1 MALAETTA
9 KPKQLEP
16 PSPSTDLATTEHHQ
30 QTTGRSS
37 NLTDPAMEETLRA
50 TLSSLDKILEKL
62 SKLTTIDNK
71 ENPCPSTPE
80 QSKVSSQAKSRTIVV
95 RGFFPWACSLLVEPR
110 VTIQQKREARF
121 GFGDS
126 SEEDENS
133 LPSTRSV
140 LVDSTQQPLKKQT
153 SLKEDHNTFKKEQAF
168 IGDVFEMAEG
178 DIEESTFDDDDD
190 PSDWEDLVEDS
201 RDLRTEKIFQ
211 RVDTR
216 SNLTSRQSMITLLL
230 HGQPCNANALA
241 NTAAAMKPASALQR
255 SVRTSRNGPSLAVSP
270 KSEDNL
276 PLIMKDSLQPIS
288 EVPRSQ
294 PQPITPTQGLALSPR
309 STRKNMLESELTVSL
324 R

>member
-1 MALAETTA
+1 MAPTEIIPHGILISH
-9 KPKQLEP
+9 QLP
-16 PSPSTDLATTEHHQ
+16 
-30 QTTGRSS
+30 
-37 NLTDPAMEETLRA
+37 A
-50 TLSSLDKILEKL
+50 TLPCS
-62 SKLTTIDNK
+62 
-71 ENPCPSTPE
+71 PCPSTPE

-95 RGFFPWACSLLVEPR
+95 RGFFPWAYVYPSKPLLTSPSSIH
-110 VTIQQKREARF
+110 TGNITAANSTDGQMLAIGGASGDDPTTRF

-309 STRKNMLESELTVSL
+309 STRKNMLESELTAQTSWARYGHPEANTGESVYRSKSG
-324 R
+324 